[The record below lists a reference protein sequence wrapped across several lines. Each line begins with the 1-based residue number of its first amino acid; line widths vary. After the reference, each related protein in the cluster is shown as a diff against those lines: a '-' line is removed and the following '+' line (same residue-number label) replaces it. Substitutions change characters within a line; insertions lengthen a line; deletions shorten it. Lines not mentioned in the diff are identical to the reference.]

1 MFKVSPYCL
10 FSRKRTILMAAILFL
25 LYGCGPPYVQ
35 PGKTPEQFDVD
46 DKECKAAAL
55 EVCPPKLEWNSGRES
70 MRFERNNTKERGY
83 HWWDANLNQRSI
95 VYNECMETKGWKK
108 R

>member
-1 MFKVSPYCL
+1 M
-10 FSRKRTILMAAILFL
+10 KRTICLIALLFVS
-25 LYGCGPPYVQ
+25 YGCGPLYTN
-35 PGKTPEQFDVD
+35 PGKTSDQFAAD

-55 EVCPPKLEWNSGRES
+55 EVCPPKLEWNSGEESLRLRMRSSRE
-70 MRFERNNTKERGY
+70 RDY

-95 VYNECMETKGWKK
+95 VYDECLKTKGWKK